1 MVRALQGADLTPSF
15 LERLDDK
22 KPWAKPRDVSSK
34 CALAAMTAMMTNRP
48 NGLQIKSGDGG
59 NHVESGLAFN
69 AHRL

>member
-22 KPWAKPRDVSSK
+22 KPRAKPRVVSSK
-34 CALAAMTAMMTNRP
+34 CALAAMTANRP